1 MTIPMPQA
9 LPRNEKWSMESSDTV
24 RNFSTWRHLTIV
36 SSRSVFVLRVPALDV
51 SWPTQLAALEAP
63 SSCSHFI
70 LDFCV
75 PSTSH
80 FFSLWFSLNSCL
92 FLTSEFTCLASMTT
106 WTSTWPMVITAFF
119 NAKRITCFYTSIYI
133 QRSSSC
139 MPGDFSFASM
149 YKHRYVYHF
158 FVLPFLSIFFDQVHR
173 IYLKVVLCKP
183 VSPEAPDLLA
193 LVHDRVALRQRM
205 RELRLET
212 TVCSLHSQKKVISV
226 AFSSSW
232 AYIILIDLLPDDYSG
247 IKFVSGFHNNQ

>member
-139 MPGDFSFASM
+139 MPGDFSFA
-149 YKHRYVYHF
+149 RF
-158 FVLPFLSIFFDQVHR
+158 R
-173 IYLKVVLCKP
+173 
-183 VSPEAPDLLA
+183 
-193 LVHDRVALRQRM
+193 
-205 RELRLET
+205 
-212 TVCSLHSQKKVISV
+212 
-226 AFSSSW
+226 
-232 AYIILIDLLPDDYSG
+232 
-247 IKFVSGFHNNQ
+247 